1 MCRLA
6 IKSLSRVMSRWARV
20 SQRRLAEAGKGK
32 RTWTDAPSVETV
44 MGVSDATAI
53 LKAFPLFVF

>member
-1 MCRLA
+1 
-6 IKSLSRVMSRWARV
+6 MSRWARV

-44 MGVSDATAI
+44 MGVSDATVI